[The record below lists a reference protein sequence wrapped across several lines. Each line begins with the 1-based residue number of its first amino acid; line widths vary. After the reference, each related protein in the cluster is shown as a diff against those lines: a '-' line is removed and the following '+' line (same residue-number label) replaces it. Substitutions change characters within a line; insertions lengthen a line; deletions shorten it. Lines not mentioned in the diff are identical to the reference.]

1 VIWVLACWGVAA
13 DGLVARGR
21 RPTASTPVPAPASD
35 GSAGTLSPTADRPDA
50 PLASAAA
57 GPRWG
62 IASVALLLAGL
73 ARSETWLLLPVPVLF
88 GLLAWRR
95 GDRRGLLLL
104 LALLAPGLWLLH
116 DELLSGSALF
126 SMHVPSA
133 YTDAHPPGRRVI
145 PLQRWVRRFLR
156 SYSHDRA
163 ATLMTTSAALGAVF
177 LLLRRRAVGLVLA
190 AGALFVGVWALLGRY
205 AAEGVYISPASSCY
219 PTSPCAAWP
228 CSAWPCRWTCYS
240 AASGRSA
247 ASCGSALL
255 GCPSSSGPWRSP
267 FFCGRSHPPMMLTA
281 WPGRTAPAAAR
292 SQKRRCRHLVRSP
305 TRMEPS
311 Y

>member
-1 VIWVLACWGVAA
+1 M
-13 DGLVARGR
+13 
-21 RPTASTPVPAPASD
+21 
-35 GSAGTLSPTADRPDA
+35 SPIADRPNA

-104 LALLAPGLWLLH
+104 LALLAPALWLLH

-126 SMHVPSA
+126 SMHIPSG
-133 YTDAHPPGRRVI
+133 YTDTYPPGRRVI

-156 SYSHDRA
+156 SYSHQPRSSRDPDDHERG
-163 ATLMTTSAALGAVF
+163 T
-177 LLLRRRAVGLVLA
+177 RRRIPAAAPAAVGLVLA
-190 AGALFVGVWALLGRY
+190 AGALFAGVWALLGRY

-219 PTSPCAAWP
+219 PTSPCAASP
-228 CSAWPCRWTCYS
+228 CSAWPCRWTCTQ
-240 AASGRSA
+240 
-247 ASCGSALL
+247 
-255 GCPSSSGPWRSP
+255 
-267 FFCGRSHPPMMLTA
+267 PPQEGA
-281 WPGRTAPAAAR
+281 PGRAAR
-292 SQKRRCRHLVRSP
+292 RYWVVRHDRGRGVFPSPVAAHTRR
-305 TRMEPS
+305 
-311 Y
+311 